1 MLEITVTGHATGH
14 YEPAALADALYRAA
28 DPPAVRD
35 AVRVHDRVRG
45 TVPGRDR
52 TGARVATEY
61 DVTVSTR

>member
-28 DPPAVRD
+28 DAIMD
-35 AVRVHDRVRG
+35 ANGVTYRGRIRG